1 MFVISDNSSE
11 ASLTRLTILEILNS
25 RFPLDVGNKI
35 REVLRCSGNFLR
47 TWPSSRLLNFLGP
60 SVRSSWIWKAWK
72 QTFISILA
80 HVFARGEVFW
90 FGLLDKLKNCAEI
103 LTQLFA
109 PSPTNLS
116 SIWSDRTK
124 LAMKS
129 TRGVR
134 WHSLYF
140 NVNAALLHFS
150 TLKEIMNEFRSRKGV
165 KTLTDYLND
174 KELVG
179 YLVWTSLRLLLFYAA
194 GRKVFFLVWSLKD
207 GRNGWKV
214 FEVDGRAK
222 VDSLSKSGRSWAKL
236 DGHFS
241 QGERS

>member
-1 MFVISDNSSE
+1 MMVI
-11 ASLTRLTILEILNS
+11 RRKKIEINLNFNYLIVLLINPICHHSMS
-25 RFPLDVGNKI
+25 RFVNI
-35 REVLRCSGNFLR
+35 
-47 TWPSSRLLNFLGP
+47 
-60 SVRSSWIWKAWK
+60 I
-72 QTFISILA
+72 
-80 HVFARGEVFW
+80 
-90 FGLLDKLKNCAEI
+90 
-103 LTQLFA
+103 
-109 PSPTNLS
+109 
-116 SIWSDRTK
+116 
-124 LAMKS
+124 
-129 TRGVR
+129 